1 MGVALIVYEKVYFH
15 IYESIIT
22 SCHESEITSS
32 GESEIEDG
40 RDDSEQVCLN
50 VFWLKAELS
59 FLDER
64 KKCI

>member
-32 GESEIEDG
+32 GEIEIEDG

-50 VFWLKAELS
+50 VF
-59 FLDER
+59 
-64 KKCI
+64 